1 MFRGQWLKTEDGRDI
16 YIVDYPNRLSPD
28 YDEETAKKITETAR
42 ETSKILREHL
52 EKNNITFKNFLGEN
66 INC

>member
-1 MFRGQWLKTEDGRDI
+1 MHC
-16 YIVDYPNRLSPD
+16 SD